1 MPHHTQVSIRF
12 DTLAAVKRLRGVG
25 VEERHAEAFIEV
37 IGDVT
42 SESATCYEVRALSDQ
57 VDAAPTHAD
66 VNAKVT
72 AVEAELY
79 RALWTRSITVVG
91 IVVTGIGV
99 IVYGIGRMLGS

>member
-1 MPHHTQVSIRF
+1 MSVRF

-25 VEERHAEAFIEV
+25 IAERHAEEFIEV

-42 SESATCYEVRALSDQ
+42 NECATCHEMKALSDG
-57 VDAAPTHAD
+57 VNARATHAD
-66 VNAKVT
+66 VDAKVI
-72 AVEAELY
+72 AAKAELY
-79 RALWTRSITVVG
+79 EKLWTRSITVAG